1 MGRRLGELL
10 VRSGRLQADE
20 LDRALREQR
29 VSGGTLGTHL
39 VRLGFLSEADLS
51 EALADIYGVPAASR
65 ESLEAAPEE
74 LLGLLSPEFAR
85 RHLACPFREDEAGLH
100 VALGD
105 PSDLLALQE
114 AAFLAGRRI
123 AAHAAPEFLIHEVL
137 VHRLGHT
144 EEPLLHRPGDE
155 APTRPQPEPDTAEPP
170 PLARLGERLAGAS
183 SRDEVL
189 DAVLEDL
196 SGRVPRGALLAL
208 RAERAVL
215 WRSCGFSSPQTGLEV
230 SLQDSGVLAG
240 LREGDTVSTGPLSA
254 SEADAPLLRLFPD
267 AALGRILVLPIYLK
281 QHPVAVFLGDLSGI
295 ASPDLS
301 ELSLVSSLTA
311 TALEVVILRQKILR
325 ATGAAGRPRPE
336 AS

>member
-1 MGRRLGELL
+1 MGRRLGDLL
-10 VRSGRLQADE
+10 VGSGRLQADE

-39 VRLGFLSEADLS
+39 VRLGYLSEADLS
-51 EALADIYGVPAASR
+51 EALADVYGVP
-65 ESLEAAPEE
+65 EATREE
-74 LLGLLSPEFAR
+74 LVRAPAELLDLLSPEFAQ

-105 PSDLLALQE
+105 PADLLALQE

-123 AAHAAPEFLIHEVL
+123 VAHAAPEFVIHETL
-137 VHRLGHT
+137 VRKLGRA

-155 APTRPQPEPDTAEPP
+155 APPAARPEAEAAETR
-170 PLARLGERLAGAS
+170 PLARLGDRLATAS

-189 DAVLEDL
+189 DAVLGAL
-196 SGRVPRGALLAL
+196 SERVTRGALFAL

-215 WRSCGFSSPQTGLEV
+215 WRTCGFDSSEPGVEV
-230 SLQDSGVLAG
+230 TLQDSGVLAG
-240 LREGDTVSTGPLSA
+240 VREGDSVSTGPLSP

-295 ASPDLS
+295 CSPDLS
-301 ELSLVSSLTA
+301 ELSLISSLTA

-325 ATGAAGRPRPE
+325 ASSSRERGQPE
-336 AS
+336 SP